1 MIFFYIK
8 ALHIIFVITW
18 FSGLFYIVRL
28 FIYSAEANEKQEPER
43 SILLKQFGI
52 MQSRLWYI
60 ITWPSAILTLIFG
73 TWVAI
78 LYGSLPMWLIVKLI
92 FVLGLF
98 IYHLSLQKIFKQQES
113 GNFKWSSQ
121 KLRLWNEIATL
132 FLSAIVML
140 AVVKEL
146 LNAVWGFFSLIGI
159 ALILMIAT
167 KLYKKY
173 RKA

>member
-1 MIFFYIK
+1 MIFYYIK
-8 ALHIIFVITW
+8 ALHIIFVVTW

-28 FIYSAEANEKQEPER
+28 FIYSAEANEKEEPER
-43 SILLKQFGI
+43 TILLKQFGI

-73 TWVAI
+73 TWIAI

-98 IYHLSLQKIFKQQES
+98 IYHLSLQKIFKQQQNE
-113 GNFKWSSQ
+113 NFKWSSQ
-121 KLRLWNEIATL
+121 KLRLWNEVATL
-132 FLSAIVML
+132 FLFAIVML

-146 LNAVWGFFSLIGI
+146 LSAAWGFFSLIGI

-173 RKA
+173 RKD

>member
-1 MIFFYIK
+1 MILLYVK

-43 SILLKQFGI
+43 TILLKQIGI

-60 ITWPSAILTLIFG
+60 IAWPSAILTLIFG
-73 TWVAI
+73 TWIGI
-78 LYGSLPMWLIVKLI
+78 LYGSLPMWLIVKLV

-98 IYHLSLQKIFKQQES
+98 IYHLSLQKIFKQQQNE
-113 GNFKWSSQ
+113 NFKWSSQ
-121 KLRLWNEIATL
+121 KLRLWNEVATL
-132 FLSAIVML
+132 FLFAIVML
-140 AVVKEL
+140 VVVKEL

-159 ALILMIAT
+159 ALILAVAT

-173 RKA
+173 RKE

>member
-1 MIFFYIK
+1 M
-8 ALHIIFVITW
+8 
-18 FSGLFYIVRL
+18 VRL
-28 FIYSAEANEKQEPER
+28 FIYSAEANEKEEPER
-43 SILLKQFGI
+43 TILLKQFGI

-73 TWVAI
+73 TWIGI

-98 IYHLSLQKIFKQQES
+98 IYHLSLQKIFKQQQNE
-113 GNFKWSSQ
+113 NFKWSSQ
-121 KLRLWNEIATL
+121 KLRLWNEVATL
-132 FLSAIVML
+132 FLFAIVMI

-146 LNAVWGFFSLIGI
+146 LDAVWGFLSLIGI
-159 ALILMIAT
+159 AVILMIAT

-173 RKA
+173 RKD

>member
-1 MIFFYIK
+1 MILLYVK

-43 SILLKQFGI
+43 TILLKQIGI

-60 ITWPSAILTLIFG
+60 IAWPSAILTLIFG
-73 TWVAI
+73 TWIGI
-78 LYGSLPMWLIVKLI
+78 LYGSLPMWLIVKLV

-98 IYHLSLQKIFKQQES
+98 IYHLILQKIFKQQQNE
-113 GNFKWSSQ
+113 NFKWSSQ
-121 KLRLWNEIATL
+121 KLRLWNEVATL
-132 FLSAIVML
+132 FLFAIVML
-140 AVVKEL
+140 VVVKEL

-159 ALILMIAT
+159 ALILAIAT

-173 RKA
+173 RKE

>member
-1 MIFFYIK
+1 MILLYVK

-43 SILLKQFGI
+43 TILLKQIGI

-60 ITWPSAILTLIFG
+60 IAWPSAILTLIFG
-73 TWVAI
+73 TWIGI
-78 LYGSLPMWLIVKLI
+78 LYGSLPMWLIVKLV

-98 IYHLSLQKIFKQQES
+98 IYHLSLQKIFKQQQNE
-113 GNFKWSSQ
+113 NFKWSSQ
-121 KLRLWNEIATL
+121 KLRLWNEVATL
-132 FLSAIVML
+132 FLFAIVML
-140 AVVKEL
+140 VVVKEL

-159 ALILMIAT
+159 ALILAIAT

-173 RKA
+173 RKE